1 MTLVIP
7 GQTGEREN
15 RRITEATS
23 PVLNT
28 LRSIE
33 ARLKRDMTPPFGDHG
48 DIEPALMPEEA
59 ARLRCEGRN
68 AAFQGMPLR
77 SCPYATSSREK
88 RDAWLEG
95 FNTVK

>member
-1 MTLVIP
+1 MTLIVP
-7 GQTGEREN
+7 GPTGEGAN

-33 ARLKRDMTPPFGDHG
+33 ARLKRDMTPPFVDH
-48 DIEPALMPEEA
+48 DEIEPPLTLEEA

-77 SCPYATSSREK
+77 SCPYATSSRAK
-88 RDAWLEG
+88 REAWLEG